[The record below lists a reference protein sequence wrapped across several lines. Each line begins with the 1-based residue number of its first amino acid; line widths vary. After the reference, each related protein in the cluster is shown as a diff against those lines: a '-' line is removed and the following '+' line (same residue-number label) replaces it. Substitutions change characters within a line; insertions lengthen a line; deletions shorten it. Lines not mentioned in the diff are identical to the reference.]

1 VDAFYRVA
9 AAALPPTSFSS
20 IHGPPLHGETA
31 MTFLLGMIALNI
43 VLIYWFDIEDGL
55 TQIIVCLA
63 TTIVAG
69 SFL

>member
-1 VDAFYRVA
+1 
-9 AAALPPTSFSS
+9 
-20 IHGPPLHGETA
+20 
-31 MTFLLGMIALNI
+31 MIALNI